1 MKVKERNEQ
10 KELGTV
16 ELERRLRDAK
26 QELMNLRFQLAT
38 RSLTNYSRMSE
49 VRKQIARINTMLH
62 ERRLGIR

>member
-38 RSLTNYSRMSE
+38 RSLSNTSRMSE
-49 VRKQIARINTMLH
+49 VRKQIARLNTLLR
-62 ERRLGIR
+62 ERQLGIR